1 MWGKATFDF
10 LQQDFFWRQAILFSI
25 VLFFADSFMV
35 LSNYRTHL
43 YSIPNFGLLLDTF
56 VACVIKA
63 GILYV
68 CLHGFMAKAPTKQSL
83 MQLWAVAMGFG
94 VVFLITQQ
102 ILNLGITL
110 IFLPAYFRETLERLF
125 YFKAMLLFLIPF
137 ALIAFP
143 LAYHFQN
150 EAVYIRH
157 HDETTN
163 GKAVLVV
170 IIVLITFYSNRN
182 SIYVDYYLPHSFCL
196 LFMIYFAI
204 FFKPSK

>member
-1 MWGKATFDF
+1 MWGKATFGF

-56 VACVIKA
+56 VACGIKA

-68 CLHGFMAKAPTKQSL
+68 CLHGFMAKAPTKKSL
-83 MQLWAVAMGFG
+83 MQVWAVAVGFG
-94 VVFLITQQ
+94 IVFLITQQ
-102 ILNLGITL
+102 ILNLCITL
-110 IFLPAYFRETLERLF
+110 VFSPAYFMQIFWRLF
-125 YFKAMLLFLIPF
+125 YFKHLFLFLIPF
-137 ALIAFP
+137 VLIAFP

-150 EAVYIRH
+150 ETVYVSQEDKRN
-157 HDETTN
+157 N
-163 GKAVLVV
+163 GRMVV
-170 IIVLITFYSNRN
+170 VGFIVLIVFYLNRN
-182 SIYVDYYLPHSFCL
+182 SPYIDLYLPHIFCL
-196 LFMIYFAI
+196 LFMLYIAL

>member
-10 LQQDFFWRQAILFSI
+10 LQQDFFWRQAILFSCM
-25 VLFFADSFMV
+25 LYFANS
-35 LSNYRTHL
+35 
-43 YSIPNFGLLLDTF
+43 F
-56 VACVIKA
+56 VALSYHTVYLYQFGSLGILLNTFLNFFIDA

-68 CLHGFMAKAPTKQSL
+68 CLYGFMAKAPTKQSL
-83 MQLWAVAMGFG
+83 MQVWAVAVGFG

-182 SIYVDYYLPHSFCL
+182 NIYVGYYLPHSFCL